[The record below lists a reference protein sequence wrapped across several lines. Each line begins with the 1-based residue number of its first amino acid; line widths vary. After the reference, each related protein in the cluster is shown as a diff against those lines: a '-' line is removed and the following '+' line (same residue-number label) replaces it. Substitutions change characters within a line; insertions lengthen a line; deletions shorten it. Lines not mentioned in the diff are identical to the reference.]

1 MQKITSDQIDAFLAG
16 KNPIERVINIEC
28 AYGDEQVKIT
38 ARKED
43 GRKYTRHFDFY
54 PFLWAKFSAC
64 DAMCGGDRN
73 AVKKLLAKYG
83 IKVEKLV
90 TNFGEGVEEDR
101 IKNGYKY
108 MFRAKVPMS
117 YSKFLKF
124 FKEAG
129 VPV

>member
-1 MQKITSDQIDAFLAG
+1 MQKITTEQIDAFLAG

-28 AYGDEQVKIT
+28 AYGDETVKIT

-64 DAMCGGDRN
+64 DAMCGGDRK
-73 AVKKLLAKYG
+73 AVKNLLSKYN
-83 IKVEKLV
+83 IKVEKLIASID
-90 TNFGEGVEEDR
+90 GKDEEDR

-108 MFRAKVPMS
+108 IFRARVPMP
-117 YSKFLKF
+117 YSKFLRF
-124 FKEAG
+124 FSFVFAEI
-129 VPV
+129 